1 MRFVGLKEPEKAKKA
16 ADKGTNPNGMKE
28 PKKDEVKK
36 KVKD

>member
-1 MRFVGLKEPEKAKKA
+1 MRFVGLKEPEKAKKE

-36 KVKD
+36 KAKD